1 MEATKVSIHRQMNK
15 KAVVHIYYGILL
27 SHKRNT
33 FESVL
38 TRWMNLEPIIQSKSE
53 REKQIMYTNT
63 YIWNL
68 ERWYWWTYLQNSN
81 RDTDVENRLVDIV
94 GEGES
99 GTNWESIM
107 ETYMLPYIKYIP
119 SLYLSYDRGSSN
131 RCSVTTQMDGMDGK
145 WERGSRGK
153 RHIYTY
159 GWFML
164 MCGRNQHNIIK
175 QLWFFQ
181 SSCMDVRVGI

>member
-68 ERWYWWTYLQNSN
+68 ERWYWWNELQGGNA
-81 RDTDVENRLVDIV
+81 DTDTENRFMDVRRGEE
-94 GEGES
+94 GEGRTYGES
-99 GTNWESIM
+99 NM
-107 ETYMLPYIKYIP
+107 ETYITTCKID
-119 SLYLSYDRGSSN
+119 SQREF
-131 RCSVTTQMDGMDGK
+131 SVCLRELRLGLCNSGGIGR
-145 WERGSRGK
+145 EVEGGSRRSG
-153 RHIYTY
+153 HMYTC
-159 GWFML
+159 GGFML
-164 MCGRNQHNIIK
+164 MFGRNQHNTIR
-175 QLWFFQ
+175 QLSFN
-181 SSCMDVRVGI
+181 